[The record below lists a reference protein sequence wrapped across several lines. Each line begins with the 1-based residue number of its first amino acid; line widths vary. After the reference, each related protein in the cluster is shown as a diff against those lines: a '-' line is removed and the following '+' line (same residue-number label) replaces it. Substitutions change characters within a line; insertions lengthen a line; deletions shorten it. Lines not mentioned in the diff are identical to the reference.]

1 MLDCTCRSAN
11 IKNKVFRIFFP
22 LITDTFDFFGL
33 MYLWFSLLAKTCIKG
48 ESRLLH
54 GRGCS
59 GVRCWAVV
67 CFRLHSIEALPSRL
81 SFLSTA
87 GICNSH
93 CGIFFRTEHGQG
105 PFPLE
110 QKRYELS
117 FLVFG
122 KCSKRCGIH
131 PMSNVYVCS
140 EEPLLR

>member
-11 IKNKVFRIFFP
+11 IKNKAFRTFFP
-22 LITDTFDFFGL
+22 LIADTFNFFGL
-33 MYLWFSLLAKTCIKG
+33 MHLWFSPLAKSCIKG
-48 ESRLLH
+48 ESRLIH

-67 CFRLHSIEALPSRL
+67 CFRLYSIEAQPSQG

-87 GICNSH
+87 GICSSL
-93 CGIFFRTEHGQG
+93 CAIFFHTEHGQRLY
-105 PFPLE
+105 PLE
-110 QKRYELS
+110 QKRCELS

-131 PMSNVYVCS
+131 P
-140 EEPLLR
+140 